1 LAIEAIKKV
10 NISQLIV
17 EKIIELI
24 NNGELSL
31 GDKIP
36 SESGLMERFQVGRSS
51 VREAMQA
58 LSIMNVVDIK
68 PGQGTFIRDFSKEN
82 RFTQHIFD
90 PLIDKKVTMD
100 LVEARNAIEP
110 VMAAL
115 AAQRASQED
124 LNDIELLIERCRNEI
139 KKKEPV
145 YELST
150 EFHLLVAKASHNKIF
165 LQFMQSLEGLLAARG
180 ARIEEKESFT
190 EWETQSHNEIY
201 QAIKS
206 RDSEAANRIMSE
218 HIEISAKQYFELD
231 NYQI

>member
-1 LAIEAIKKV
+1 MDAIKKI

-17 EKIIELI
+17 EKIIELVSK
-24 NNGELSL
+24 GELTA

-36 SESGLMERFQVGRSS
+36 SESELMERFQVGRSS

-58 LSIMNVVDIK
+58 LSIMNLVDIR
-68 PGQGTFIRDFSKEN
+68 PGQGTFIRDFSSETM
-82 RFTQHIFD
+82 FTQHIFA
-90 PLIDKKVTMD
+90 PLVDKEVTMD
-100 LVEARNAIEP
+100 LAEARNAIEP

-115 AAQRASQED
+115 AAKRATEED
-124 LNDIELLIERCRNEI
+124 LNDIEALINRCREEM

-145 YELST
+145 YELSA

-165 LQFMQSLEGLLAARG
+165 FRFVQSVEGLLAARG

-190 EWETQSHNEIY
+190 QWEMESHNEIY

-206 RDSEAANRIMSE
+206 RDPEAADRIMRK
-218 HIEISAKQYFELD
+218 HIETSANQYLELD
-231 NYQI
+231 D